1 MPQCAHLMYLRNLLI
16 IRIVL
21 ELLGAGS
28 SSVKVFAMRLC
39 VQRRSRSSLKAKAVL
54 VLQGAGSVVVR
65 VSTIALRV

>member
-1 MPQCAHLMYLRNLLI
+1 MLQCAHLMYLRNLLI

-21 ELLGAGS
+21 VLLELGS
-28 SSVKVFAMRLC
+28 SSVKVFAMQLC

-54 VLQGAGSVVVR
+54 VLQGAGSVAVR